1 MTCKK
6 KKLDKIGAMLIIAN
20 SNKKTQKSFK
30 RKEKKFY
37 FVKNVN
43 VITQQVKIKYENI
56 KNLHSN
62 KNICY

>member
-1 MTCKK
+1 MCCKK

-37 FVKNVN
+37 FCKEC
-43 VITQQVKIKYENI
+43 K
-56 KNLHSN
+56 
-62 KNICY
+62 CYHTTSKK